1 MQDLNDV
8 FYFSQVVAQGGF
20 TAAGRALGLPKSKLS
35 RRVSQLEERLGV
47 RLLERSSRHFRVTDI
62 GRTYYEQCRLALDAA
77 ERAEALVSASLT
89 EPRGLV
95 RCACPLGLVELVSPL
110 LPEFLE
116 LYPRVRVQLVVTD
129 RAVDIVSER
138 IDVALRVRTSLQS
151 DPGLT
156 VRTLARS
163 RRILLASPSLMNAL
177 ETQREISA
185 LDALPTLSTSDEGTH
200 VTWQLEK
207 SDGTSYAHKHQPRLG
222 CSDFTAVRDAA
233 IAGLGVALLPDHACV
248 PALRSGALVRVF
260 PDYAAMEGIV
270 HVVFTT
276 RKGLP
281 RAVRAFIDQLAK
293 RLSDRALFPSTPD
306 ERHATPR

>member
-1 MQDLNDV
+1 M
-8 FYFSQVVAQGGF
+8 
-20 TAAGRALGLPKSKLS
+20 
-35 RRVSQLEERLGV
+35 
-47 RLLERSSRHFRVTDI
+47 TDI
-62 GRTYYEQCRLALDAA
+62 GRAYYEQCRLALDAA
-77 ERAEALVSASLT
+77 ERAEAIVAASVT

-95 RCACPLGLVELVSPL
+95 RCACPLGLVEVVSPM
-110 LPEFLE
+110 LPEFLK

-129 RAVDIVSER
+129 RAVDVVSER

-151 DPGLT
+151 DAGLT

-163 RRILLASPSLMNAL
+163 GRILLASPSLVNAIPSP
-177 ETQREISA
+177 REISA
-185 LDALPTLSTSDEGTH
+185 LDALPTLSTTEEGAQ
-200 VTWQLEK
+200 VTWELQK
-207 SDGTSYAHKHQPRLG
+207 TDGTRYAHKHQPRLG

-248 PALRSGALVRVF
+248 AALRSGALIRVF

-281 RAVRAFIDQLAK
+281 RVVRVFIDQLAK
-293 RLSDRALFPSTPD
+293 RLSDPALFPTAPK
-306 ERHATPR
+306 PRDAPA